1 MPTGWGKSKTV
12 KLMVAEN
19 SNMPQAGEWC
29 HAPFSFFTAP
39 VNKSVTPSFR
49 ANLKSVYNYVRS
61 SVKAGRATWEL
72 RRISDRKEASK
83 FKAEHLD
90 FVTFSGLFNYRNAQ
104 GLLSHSGLLCL
115 DFDHLGPDKQR
126 AKELLIADPCF
137 ETQLLFTSP
146 SGDGLKWV
154 VTIEVSEENPH
165 EKWFQAI
172 GNYLAET
179 YRLIVD
185 PSGKDVCR
193 ACFLP
198 FDGECYC
205 HPSILLEPHVAPF

>member
-1 MPTGWGKSKTV
+1 M
-12 KLMVAEN
+12 
-19 SNMPQAGEWC
+19 
-29 HAPFSFFTAP
+29 
-39 VNKSVTPSFR
+39 
-49 ANLKSVYNYVRS
+49 
-61 SVKAGRATWEL
+61 
-72 RRISDRKEASK
+72 
-83 FKAEHLD
+83 
-90 FVTFSGLFNYRNAQ
+90 
-104 GLLSHSGLLCL
+104 
-115 DFDHLGPDKQR
+115 
-126 AKELLIADPCF
+126 LIADPCF

>member
-1 MPTGWGKSKTV
+1 
-12 KLMVAEN
+12 MVAEN

-61 SVKAGRATWEL
+61 SAKAGQATWEL
-72 RRISDRKEASK
+72 RQIEDHKEASK